1 MVARTCSGTW
11 STAVSVHLEVQPGR
25 VDPGRTQQLHRLVGI
40 VGAGEAR
47 RRHVDGDR
55 QVRRQGAQRVDGT
68 SQDVEV
74 DVGDEHR
81 VLRHR
86 PEDARLDR
94 RAVRTHP
101 AHQRL
106 TGQRVV
112 TDRMLEL
119 DLGLDGIA
127 DVTQREHPEVTVD
140 HVHLVLG
147 DRHPL
152 DVAVGAHQAQ
162 PCARRPTDQVL
173 GQTSDGGRAVVG
185 MNEVGGNATG

>member
-1 MVARTCSGTW
+1 MSVMSILCSATGRKAPG
-11 STAVSVHLEVQPGR
+11 STVVPS
-25 VDPGRTQQLHRLVGI
+25 GRTQRTS
-40 VGAGEAR
+40 
-47 RRHVDGDR
+47 R
-55 QVRRQGAQRVDGT
+55 Q
-68 SQDVEV
+68 
-74 DVGDEHR
+74 
-81 VLRHR
+81 
-86 PEDARLDR
+86 
-94 RAVRTHP
+94 
-101 AHQRL
+101 